1 MGDTKDK
8 GIDKT
13 VAAAV
18 ARQKEMVAQEVEQHM
33 DEDVDLEDVS
43 GGWTI
48 TYSTD
53 PTPTP
58 TPVINPVDEA

>member
-8 GIDKT
+8 GIDQA

-18 ARQKEMVAQEVEQHM
+18 ARQKEMVAQEVELHK

-48 TYSTD
+48 SYTTD

-58 TPVINPVDEA
+58 TPIIEVDQ

>member
-1 MGDTKDK
+1 MGDMKDK
-8 GIDKT
+8 GTDKA

-18 ARQKEMVAQEVEQHM
+18 ARQKELVAQEVEQHK

-53 PTPTP
+53 PAPTP
-58 TPVINPVDEA
+58 TPIFDRTET

>member
-8 GIDKT
+8 GIDKS
-13 VAAAV
+13 VAAAL
-18 ARQKEMVAQEVEQHM
+18 ARQKEMVAKEVEQHK

-48 TYSTD
+48 SYTTD
-53 PTPTP
+53 PPH
-58 TPVINPVDEA
+58 PVLDQS